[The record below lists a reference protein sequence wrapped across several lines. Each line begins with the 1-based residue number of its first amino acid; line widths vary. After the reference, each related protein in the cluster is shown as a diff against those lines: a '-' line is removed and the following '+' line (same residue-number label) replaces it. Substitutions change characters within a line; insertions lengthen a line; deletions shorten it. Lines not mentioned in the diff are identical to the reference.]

1 MKKFILAIV
10 LILSSFNVFS
20 QIDYPRYEKD
30 SLGNY
35 IVIMTVEQAQIL
47 DNETDLL
54 YLFEQLNSEIVNYDS
69 VCVKVIRDK
78 DEVISQQTLAIGK
91 LKEIVNVKNQEVEV
105 LKNTIAVKDSTIQN
119 LDLQILKGEEQLN
132 ISKKKIRELKTKMW
146 IGGSGGG
153 LAIIALVLAIII

>member
-119 LDLQILKGEEQLN
+119 LDSQILKGEEQLN

-146 IGGSGGG
+146 IGGSGGS
-153 LAIIALVLAIII
+153 LAIIALVLAIIL